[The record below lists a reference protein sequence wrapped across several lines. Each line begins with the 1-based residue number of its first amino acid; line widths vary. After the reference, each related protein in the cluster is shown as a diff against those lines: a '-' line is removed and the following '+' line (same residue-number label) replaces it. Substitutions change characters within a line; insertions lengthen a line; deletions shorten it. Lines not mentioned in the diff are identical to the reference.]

1 MIIVPNKRK
10 NYCCHCSV
18 AKSCLT
24 LCHPVDCSMPSF
36 PFLYYHPEFA
46 QIHVHWLRQ
55 WYLPT
60 ISSSVTLFSSCPQFS
75 PALGSFP
82 VSQLFVSDG
91 QSTGA
96 SASGWVPPVNIQ
108 GWFPLGWTGL
118 ISLLSK
124 GLSRVFSNTIV
135 QKHQFFMVQPSL
147 WSNSHIYTRPLEKSS
162 DQVRSVAQLCPT
174 IALPIWTFDD

>member
-108 GWFPLGWTGL
+108 GWFPLGLIGL
-118 ISLLSK
+118 ISLMSQ
-124 GLSRVFSNTIV
+124 GLSRVFSSTTIW
-135 QKHQFFMVQPSL
+135 KYQFFSAHGNPFQYSCL
-147 WSNSHIYTRPLEKSS
+147 ENSVDREAWQATVHGVTMSRTWLS
-162 DQVRSVAQLCPT
+162 D
-174 IALPIWTFDD
+174 